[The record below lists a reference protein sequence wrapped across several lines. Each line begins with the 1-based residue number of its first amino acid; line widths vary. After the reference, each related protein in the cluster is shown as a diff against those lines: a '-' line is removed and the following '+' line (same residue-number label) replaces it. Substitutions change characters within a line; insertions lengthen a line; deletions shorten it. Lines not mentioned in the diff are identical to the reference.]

1 MIDLSWTVFRGYIV
15 LTEQIV
21 HKNIG
26 YLAYREKT
34 RQKVSTKIYK
44 SDFVDKN
51 TQ

>member
-1 MIDLSWTVFRGYIV
+1 MI
-15 LTEQIV
+15 EQIV

-44 SDFVDKN
+44 SDFVDKKN
-51 TQ
+51 KVKVSMKICE